1 MVYTIRWKTKFRGKL
16 ISRMVSDKRY
26 LRDVY

>member
-1 MVYTIRWKTKFRGKL
+1 MSDERAAEWVEALAR
-16 ISRMVSDKRY
+16 DKRY